1 MLLISLLGVY
11 RCHYIE
17 IDLLL
22 RDLLTTIIS
31 SICIQDPVQLP
42 GLLTVAMVA
51 TVLDLLQTVSVS
63 QTVNSLGTVAM
74 ISELSAVS

>member
-1 MLLISLLGVY
+1 M
-11 RCHYIE
+11 
-17 IDLLL
+17 
-22 RDLLTTIIS
+22 
-31 SICIQDPVQLP
+31 QLP